1 MAVGT
6 AFEGSFL
13 LISMEVADLMGIR
26 SALFVRWQLTNDGPP
41 YLKLGGPW
49 SLL

>member
-6 AFEGSFL
+6 TFEGSFL
-13 LISMEVADLMGIR
+13 LISVEVPDLMGIR
-26 SALFVRWQLTNDGPP
+26 SALLVRWQLANDGPP
-41 YLKLGGPW
+41 YFKLGGPW